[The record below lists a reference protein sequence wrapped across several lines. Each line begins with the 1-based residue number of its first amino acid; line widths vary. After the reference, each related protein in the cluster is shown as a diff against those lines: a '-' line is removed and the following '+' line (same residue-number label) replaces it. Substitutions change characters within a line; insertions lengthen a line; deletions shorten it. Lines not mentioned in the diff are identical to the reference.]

1 MMTPRAFR
9 SSRPSRLALA
19 VTAALALVATSCGGD
34 EEEPAERADTVEQS
48 TSTTQA
54 PGDEGA
60 TDDDASQEDRE
71 DDREDDP
78 AVVAELEELSLELSD
93 LPTGWST
100 MPDDD
105 EDDAEDDGSDGDS
118 DMAEDCGIE
127 GEILPDDVEPLGE
140 VERQFQKAE
149 MGPFLF
155 VSVTRFAEGEAEAAM
170 DALGKMV
177 QECRQFSST
186 DEEGVETSGSMEA
199 LSAASFGDETFAAR
213 MNLESEGMSGQGDI
227 VAARK
232 GDDVVLMMGLSMTTI
247 LGNAPFG
254 AGEYE
259 QLVAAAAEK
268 AFG

>member
-1 MMTPRAFR
+1 MTPRALR
-9 SSRPSRLALA
+9 SSRPFRLALA
-19 VTAALALVATSCGGD
+19 VTAAFALVATSCGGE

-54 PGDEGA
+54 TGDEGA
-60 TDDDASQEDRE
+60 PEDDAAQ
-71 DDREDDP
+71 DDPEDDP

-105 EDDAEDDGSDGDS
+105 DDDGEPDGSDDGS

-177 QECRQFSST
+177 QECRQFTST

-199 LSAASFGDETFAAR
+199 LSADSFGDETFAAR

-247 LGNAPFG
+247 LGSAPFG

>member
-1 MMTPRAFR
+1 
-9 SSRPSRLALA
+9 

-34 EEEPAERADTVEQS
+34 EEEPAERADTVEERS
-48 TSTTQA
+48 STTQA
-54 PGDEGA
+54 AGDEGSA
-60 TDDDASQEDRE
+60 EGDDTAE

-78 AVVAELEELSLELSD
+78 AVVAELEELALELSD

-105 EDDAEDDGSDGDS
+105 EDDGDAEEDGSDGGS

-140 VERQFQKAE
+140 VEREFQKAE

-155 VSVTRFAEGEAEAAM
+155 VSVTRFDEGEAEAAM
-170 DALGKMV
+170 DALGTMV

-199 LSAASFGDETFAAR
+199 LSAGSFGDETFAAR

-247 LGNAPFG
+247 LGSAPFG

-259 QLVAAAAEK
+259 QLVAAAATK